1 MNNLELWQ
9 QIISVVLIAEGI
21 TLALIVGIVLL
32 FRRRLTLILSSLISS
47 LAFRLM
53 ARSFQGATKTE
64 QEED

>member
-32 FRRRLTLILSSLISS
+32 FRKRLTLIVSSLLSS

-53 ARSFQGATKTE
+53 TRSFQNITKTE
-64 QEED
+64 QED

>member
-9 QIISVVLIAEGI
+9 QIISVVLIAEAI

-32 FRRRLTLILSSLISS
+32 FRKRLTLIVSSLISS

-53 ARSFQGATKTE
+53 ARSFQDVIKTE
-64 QEED
+64 QED

>member
-32 FRRRLTLILSSLISS
+32 FRKRLTLIVSSLLSS

-53 ARSFQGATKTE
+53 ARSFQDATGTE
-64 QEED
+64 QED

>member
-9 QIISVVLIAEGI
+9 QIISVVLIAEAI

-32 FRRRLTLILSSLISS
+32 FRKRLTLIVSSLISS

-53 ARSFQGATKTE
+53 ARSFQDVTKTE
-64 QEED
+64 QED